1 MGFYVCSNFSYPG
14 TDGTTDRWEGQLKLA
29 QALSADGF
37 RATHSWGDTTN
48 SGPSSPNYFW
58 FDDLGRELAGKRM
71 KFNIGLEWNV
81 NNHAGWETL
90 ANDATGWTNYLAG
103 GHNSTPVPYGC
114 IPRILEIY
122 IEGIRR
128 VRSYY
133 TAVGLDPDEYVK
145 VHGVNEPDPYDWTGA
160 TTGGSETY
168 TFHECCLRMVQGI
181 KAAYPNMVYQS
192 PVVGGYWGIIV
203 PEAEIAAHAGWLDD
217 IEAERTTHYG
227 LYDEWAFNLYLNVQ
241 ESAVGP
247 QRYKQLL
254 TQKLNTIE
262 PKFRTLAQG
271 KPICILEFGVATAYC
286 GLTTLGRSGIRFDYL
301 EQGRYLRAM
310 YEILA
315 QRPYQDITLYS
326 TGGDDTNSGRMFGVT
341 VGNNTSGSG
350 VDDSSVA
357 PLGAWRL
364 SAAGLLEARGWTSQT
379 KAPGFLTNW
388 VASPTL
394 SSVDIPGNTS

>member
-1 MGFYVCSNFSYPG
+1 MGFHVCSNWAYPG
-14 TDGTTDRWEGQLKLA
+14 SDGTTDRWEGQMKLA

-58 FDDLGRELAGKRM
+58 FDDLGLELASKGM

-81 NNHAGWETL
+81 NSHAGWQTL

-114 IPRILEIY
+114 IPRIIEIY
-122 IEGIRR
+122 VEGIRR

-133 TAVGLDPDEYVK
+133 TARGLDPDVYVT

-168 TFHECCLRMVQGI
+168 TFHECCLRMIQGI
-181 KAAYPNMVYQS
+181 KAAYPNMIYQS
-192 PVVGGYWGIIV
+192 PVIGGYWGTII
-203 PEAEIAAHAGWLDD
+203 PEAEFALHAQYLDD
-217 IEAERTTHYG
+217 IEAERTTHYS

-241 ESAVGP
+241 ESTVGP
-247 QRYKQLL
+247 QRYKELL
-254 TQKLNTIE
+254 IEKLNLIE
-262 PKFRTLAQG
+262 PKMRTLARG
-271 KPICILEFGVATAYC
+271 KPMCILEFGVATSYC
-286 GLTTLGRSGIRFDYL
+286 GLSTLGRGGIRFDYA
-301 EQGRYLRAM
+301 EQGRYIRAM

-315 QRPYQDITLYS
+315 TRGYKDLTLYS
-326 TGGDDTNSGRMFGVT
+326 VGGDDTVSTRMFGVT

-357 PLGAWRL
+357 PIGAWRA
-364 SAAGLLEARGWTSQT
+364 SAKGLLEARGGT
-379 KAPGFLTNW
+379 
-388 VASPTL
+388 ASPSPATDWVMSPTI
-394 SSVDIPGNTS
+394 SSSTAPTGNA